1 MNYCSIQDAWGSA
14 NCSSN
19 QYKEYSS
26 ENKHSPEKNN
36 SPEIK
41 YLPEKKVYNLNNKIN
56 CDEFILHLK
65 ECKKCYN
72 KMKNQFRPQL
82 VEKFQN
88 IVDENKDTI
97 VLILIGIS
105 ILLFFNLINNIT
117 KN

>member
-1 MNYCSIQDAWGSA
+1 MNYCSIEDAWGSA

-26 ENKHSPEKNN
+26 ENKQI
-36 SPEIK
+36 PEIK
-41 YLPEKKVYNLNNKIN
+41 QLPEKKVYDLNNKIN

-65 ECKKCYN
+65 ECDKCYN
-72 KMKNQFRPQL
+72 KIKNQFRPQL

-97 VLILIGIS
+97 VLVLIGIS